1 MARFGVITP
10 PVPGHLN
17 PFIALASTLQERG
30 HEVVF
35 VHMADVAEGVRRAG
49 VSFVEIG
56 ASDHPRGS
64 LPASLKTLGTLH
76 GRAALAHVVDA
87 VAKTTRMFC
96 RDGLPALRE
105 ARVDAL
111 LVDQTEPVGA
121 VLAEQLDVPHVTVCN
136 ALLVHREVGVPPPF
150 TRWTPND
157 SWPALLRNAAGY
169 FASDIALRPMHRVIA
184 AQRSACG
191 LRAWRRMDESFSTL
205 AQVSQQPRA
214 FDFPRRHAP
223 AVLHYCGPF
232 RHARADAAP
241 FDWSRLDGR
250 PLVYGSLGTLQ
261 GARRAVFA
269 QFVEACADLDVQ
281 LVLSHGGALS
291 ADAVEELSARAV
303 VLSYVPQRELLARAA
318 AALTHAGLNTVLDA
332 LSYGVPLV
340 AVPLAFEQPA
350 IAARV
355 AWLGCGRVV
364 PIARLSTT
372 RLREALEA
380 VLSQPAYRRA
390 AATVEA
396 SIVAAGGAARAAD
409 VIERAISTGCPVVG
423 SAIGDSAPASS

>member
-35 VHMADVAEGVRRAG
+35 VHMGDVAERVERAG
-49 VSFVEIG
+49 LSFVEIG

-64 LPASLKTLGTLH
+64 LPASLQTLGTLH
-76 GRAALAHVVDA
+76 GRAALAHVVEA
-87 VAKTTRMFC
+87 VARTTRMFC
-96 RDGLPALRE
+96 REGLPALRE

-121 VLAEQLDVPHVTVCN
+121 VLAERLGVPHVTVCN

-169 FASDIALRPMHRVIA
+169 HASDVALRPMHRVMAEQRA
-184 AQRSACG
+184 AWG
-191 LRAWRRMDESFSTL
+191 LPAWRRMDASFSTL
-205 AQVSQQPRA
+205 AQVSQQPSA

-269 QFVEACADLDVQ
+269 QFVEACAALDVQ

-291 ADAVEELSARAV
+291 SEAVEELATRALV
-303 VLSYVPQRELLARAA
+303 MPYVPQRELLARAA

-332 LSYGVPLV
+332 LSFGVPLV

-355 AWLGCGRVV
+355 DWLGCGRVV
-364 PIARLSTT
+364 SVAKLSSS

-390 AATVEA
+390 AANIEA
-396 SIVAAGGAARAAD
+396 SIAAAGGAPRAAD
-409 VIERAISTGCPVVG
+409 VIERAVATGRPVVA
-423 SAIGDSAPASS
+423 SPVAEPAPCSS